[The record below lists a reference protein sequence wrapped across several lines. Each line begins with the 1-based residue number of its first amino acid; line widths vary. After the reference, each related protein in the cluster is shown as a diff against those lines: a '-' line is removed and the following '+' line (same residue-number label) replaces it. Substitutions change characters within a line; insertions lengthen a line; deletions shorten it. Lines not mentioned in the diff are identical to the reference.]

1 MIIDEYVEVL
11 VKQPGK
17 YKKLGYRAEYGE
29 TLLLSLVVL
38 YSRKKKKEKISC
50 DYCGKTSK

>member
-29 TLLLSLVVL
+29 TILIKIEELSSASHIKVNF
-38 YSRKKKKEKISC
+38 S
-50 DYCGKTSK
+50 